1 MTDARVSEQ
10 QSMTADPYELRK
22 RYKYLRVADV
32 VDAMDGMG
40 YFNIGLMDQSIQPI
54 WRPMK
59 FWGVAVTLR
68 CVPPHR
74 PMWKLNSTEE
84 IVKAIPTWFQ
94 TVGHVKINDHIREGS
109 VIVTDAGS
117 APEMGYWGSN
127 NGLDVVARGAVGIVS
142 NGYARDTGEMTLQKT
157 PMVARSRGRTMYAG
171 RLVALETQVTIGC
184 GGAQVRPGDIVGCDD
199 DGVVV
204 VPIEIVEEVA
214 VHAEA
219 VLLADMRTRR
229 KLYERL
235 GMTPDETVDV
245 EMVEQYYSQFK

>member
-1 MTDARVSEQ
+1 MSETTVT
-10 QSMTADPYELRK
+10 SPDPYELRK
-22 RYKYLRVADV
+22 QYHYLRVADV
-32 VDAMDGMG
+32 VDALDGIG
-40 YFNIGLMDQSIQPI
+40 YFNIGLMDPNIQPI

-74 PMWKLNSTEE
+74 PMWKLNTSEE
-84 IVKAIPTWFQ
+84 IVRAIPTWFE
-94 TVGHVKINDHIREGS
+94 TVGHVRINDHIREGS

-142 NGYARDTGEMTLQKT
+142 NGYARDTGEMTHQKT

-171 RLVALETQVTIGC
+171 RLVALECQVPIGC

-204 VPIEIVEEVA
+204 VPLEVAAEVA
-214 VHAEA
+214 VHARA
-219 VLLADMRTRR
+219 VLLHDMRGRR

-235 GMTPDETVDV
+235 GMAPDETVDV
-245 EMVEQYYSQFK
+245 EAVEAYYSQF